1 MKICHPS
8 SRSVLLP
15 IIPLD
20 TRLILA
26 ARHHRAID
34 NSPGMSRAERLALE
48 VAIMMM
54 SVRM

>member
-20 TRLILA
+20 IDEVGADEGESREARRL
-26 ARHHRAID
+26 
-34 NSPGMSRAERLALE
+34 
-48 VAIMMM
+48 
-54 SVRM
+54 